1 MKLTATQSKFKQIG
15 QSATALR
22 AVRASPPITLTGE
35 LPMNRGVNRTAY
47 IAAWSETWAA
57 PNCVIER
64 EGKDGR
70 PVYTIKQ
77 RRVIAY

>member
-1 MKLTATQSKFKQIG
+1 MNRNENPNPKRFRVVCSKRSTRVTTHLRPCPAMKLTATQSKFKQIG

-47 IAAWSETWAA
+47 IAA
-57 PNCVIER
+57 
-64 EGKDGR
+64 
-70 PVYTIKQ
+70 
-77 RRVIAY
+77 